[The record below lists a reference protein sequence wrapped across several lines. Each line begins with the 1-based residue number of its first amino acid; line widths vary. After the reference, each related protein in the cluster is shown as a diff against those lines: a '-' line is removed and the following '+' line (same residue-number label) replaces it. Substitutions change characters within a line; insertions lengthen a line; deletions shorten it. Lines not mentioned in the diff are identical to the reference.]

1 MKDMRLI
8 YESLL
13 NEHRRLTNEIADIKA
28 NSFELNQTEQKKI
41 KELQLRQL
49 QVMNQMKA
57 AFNGNS
63 R

>member
-57 AFNGNS
+57 AFNGNN

>member
-49 QVMNQMKA
+49 QVMNQMKV

>member
-1 MKDMRLI
+1 MKDVRLI

>member
-1 MKDMRLI
+1 MRLI

-57 AFNGNS
+57 AFNGNN

>member
-1 MKDMRLI
+1 MRLI